1 LWLDLIPENGEI
13 LATQQNELPTD
24 IYPLKM
30 SLIRDEQRKDPSIH
44 KALKENPDY
53 ILKEVRG
60 GSNKLLK
67 IVFCKDKIV
76 VPQALRKRLMEW
88 YHTTL
93 MHPGINRTEAT
104 IKIHFTWPKLHDDVE
119 KLCKSCKI
127 CQLTKKMK
135 IKYEKL
141 PPKEAEVTP
150 WDTLYRSDRALHY

>member
-1 LWLDLIPENGEI
+1 MWLDLIPENGEI

-60 GSNKLLK
+60 GSNKWLK
-67 IVFCKDKIV
+67 IVFCKDKLV
-76 VPQALRKRLMEW
+76 VPRALRKRLMER

-93 MHPGINRTEAT
+93 MHPGINRT
-104 IKIHFTWPKLHDDVE
+104 
-119 KLCKSCKI
+119 
-127 CQLTKKMK
+127 
-135 IKYEKL
+135 
-141 PPKEAEVTP
+141 
-150 WDTLYRSDRALHY
+150 